1 MPAPTRLLQAAAPT
15 RKAPVARAPVRQLA
29 AAPHLAQQLQRRLGN
44 AGTLAL
50 LQAVAVRERGQA
62 AGAAAVK
69 ARLPAKAEPGAAPP
83 AARSGVLPNH
93 ESRSASPSPRV
104 GQVQRTAV
112 LPPAGS
118 ATSPARPGGEPAGAV
133 PAAGVA
139 ATSAQTGA
147 LAPSIAAIHTAAAAQ
162 KTHRPGAA
170 VIASAQAAAVEPVTE
185 QRRAAAVQTIGRL
198 DQVEPAAMAR
208 DSIRATLRAAIAG
221 ATPAPKT
228 EADAEKLISGGAKE
242 ASEALRGQLADARAT
257 ADGPLKGAA
266 ASEVAPASQPVSGAP
281 SLALEAAPPPPAVP
295 DAAFAVPGPAPAGR
309 PDCSAHEAEA
319 SRPLVEGG
327 VSEAQ
332 LARGREPAF
341 RLALDARAKAG
352 AHSHGVGA
360 RYRKIESGIR
370 EQTLGMAQRALASD
384 LGGMHAVRGTRG
396 ALVGAHQLAAKARDA
411 AARQQITARIAQT
424 KDRTRADVDRI
435 LEPLEKEA
443 STCFEAGLQRAE
455 EAYAAAFSEARGGFG
470 AWLSTWGEAWRSH
483 IEAALAS
490 ARGVYMQHVDAAIE
504 AVARYV
510 DEQLAR
516 ARRRVQEGR
525 KEVERDIG
533 GLDANLRQFGA
544 EALEAVSAE
553 FDAMAGQI
561 DARRDGLVDRLAQ
574 QYKSSLERMDSA
586 EQGLR
591 DENRG
596 LWERAHAA
604 TLGVVEQVLAFKAML
619 LGVLAEA
626 AAVVGDI
633 LANPIGF
640 LRNLVAGIG
649 LGLRNFLANIG
660 SHLKK
665 GLMEWIFGVLSGAGV
680 QMPDSFDLKGI
691 ASIVMQ
697 VMGLTYANIRARAVA
712 IVGEKVVSGLE
723 KTAEVFKILITE
735 GIPGLWQLIKDK
747 LTDLKS
753 MVLDGIFSF
762 IHEKVIVAGIT
773 WIVSLLNPAS
783 AFFKACK
790 AIYDIVSFFIE
801 RGAQLAALAK
811 AVIASVGAI
820 ARGAIG
826 TAANWIETSLAR
838 AIPMVIGF
846 LAGLLGLG
854 DISGTIRKL
863 IDKAQAPVNKAV
875 DWVVR
880 KGVAATRTAMSAAKS
895 TAREIVEWWSQ
906 KFQFSDGKEKH
917 SLYFSKKGEIAEL
930 TVASTPRA
938 LRAYL
943 NRIEKAAPG
952 EKIVRMINKIRGYI
966 DTIEKETTKNPTNP
980 KRDVI
985 SAAFEE
991 ICRMLPELGPIGTP
1005 KYDTTTVGVNNDD
1018 FERASFREKVKEMFI
1033 VERGKEDRRHIV
1045 SSQDMIDHY
1054 TDALAGK
1061 TLREAANAL
1070 LESGQP
1076 VEKKLTQKSIEN
1088 SIKKRYRDFFND
1100 PANLFVGPS
1109 SENRSQGRKIDMHK
1123 KGMGKDKLGKH
1134 IDYIRIRWSLRTKK
1148 LKITGYSK

>member
-1 MPAPTRLLQAAAPT
+1 VPAEGVAAAT
-15 RKAPVARAPVRQLA
+15 
-29 AAPHLAQQLQRRLGN
+29 AQT
-44 AGTLAL
+44 GTLAL
-50 LQAVAVRERGQA
+50 
-62 AGAAAVK
+62 
-69 ARLPAKAEPGAAPP
+69 
-83 AARSGVLPNH
+83 
-93 ESRSASPSPRV
+93 
-104 GQVQRTAV
+104 
-112 LPPAGS
+112 
-118 ATSPARPGGEPAGAV
+118 
-133 PAAGVA
+133 
-139 ATSAQTGA
+139 
-147 LAPSIAAIHTAAAAQ
+147 SIAAIHTAAAAQ
-162 KTHRPGAA
+162 KTHRPSAA

-185 QRRAAAVQTIGRL
+185 QRRAAAAWTIGRL

-242 ASEALRGQLADARAT
+242 ASEALRGQLADARAA

-266 ASEVAPASQPVSGAP
+266 ASEVAPASQPVPGP
-281 SLALEAAPPPPAVP
+281 PPLALEAAPPPPAVP
-295 DAAFAVPGPAPAGR
+295 DAAFAVPGPAPAGQ

-332 LARGREPAF
+332 LARGSEPAF

-370 EQTLGMAQRALASD
+370 EQTLGMAERALASD
-384 LGGMHAVRGTRG
+384 LGGMHDVRGTRG
-396 ALVGAHQLAAKARDA
+396 AVVGAHQLAAKARDA
-411 AARQQITARIAQT
+411 AARQQITAKITQT

-443 STCFEAGLQRAE
+443 STCFEAGLKRAE

-470 AWLSTWGEAWRSH
+470 TWLSTWGEAWRSH
-483 IEAALAS
+483 IEAALTS
-490 ARGVYMQHVDAAIE
+490 ARSVYMQHVDAAIE
-504 AVARYV
+504 AVASYV

-574 QYKSSLERMDSA
+574 QYKSSLERMDTA

-596 LWERAHAA
+596 LWERARAA

-619 LGVLAEA
+619 LGLLAEA

-633 LANPIGF
+633 IANPIGF

-723 KTAEVFKILITE
+723 KTAEVFKIVITE

-790 AIYDIVSFFIE
+790 AIYDIVSFFVE

-838 AIPMVIGF
+838 AIPMAIGF

-880 KGVAATRTAMSAAKS
+880 LAVKGAEKISTFFRRKDEKKS
-895 TAREIVEWWSQ
+895 TKKEDPASKWESAKREIISKVEQSNKESAENRRSIEENASIWKEKYGFTSLKLIRSGTSWKIVGSMSPEREITAGKEEYPQ
-906 KFQFSDGKEKH
+906 ELSDLIPEMEYFFPESRNGEFKVGFFQRLEYVKGTLLIRYRPSKKKNVFFYTAPYRKGGKEK
-917 SLYFSKKGEIAEL
+917 
-930 TVASTPRA
+930 
-938 LRAYL
+938 AYL
-943 NRIEKAAPG
+943 SVPAVGSRETKITRWGVNEKGGASVVSAVPLALHKYTAPG
-952 EKIVRMINKIRGYI
+952 NVSPLGWNRLSSSANWHRCHLIHGEMGGPATTWNLVPAPASVNKKMWDTHEEVMIGKVKTGTLLEQHSKVSYHV
-966 DTIEKETTKNPTNP
+966 DSETKSYDHASDFAKFISITYYEVTESPETP
-980 KRDVI
+980 GVLKRNDAVHGPYGE
-985 SAAFEE
+985 SEE
-991 ICRMLPELGPIGTP
+991 IRLPRVDEIEQ
-1005 KYDTTTVGVNNDD
+1005 K
-1018 FERASFREKVKEMFI
+1018 ERWRE
-1033 VERGKEDRRHIV
+1033 R
-1045 SSQDMIDHY
+1045 
-1054 TDALAGK
+1054 
-1061 TLREAANAL
+1061 
-1070 LESGQP
+1070 
-1076 VEKKLTQKSIEN
+1076 
-1088 SIKKRYRDFFND
+1088 
-1100 PANLFVGPS
+1100 
-1109 SENRSQGRKIDMHK
+1109 
-1123 KGMGKDKLGKH
+1123 
-1134 IDYIRIRWSLRTKK
+1134 
-1148 LKITGYSK
+1148 